1 MKRLFSNIGWLLG
14 GRGFNAVMSL
24 VYLYLATNTLGLEQF
39 GHFALIVALG
49 QAITGL
55 ANFQTWQFIVRWG
68 AGEDA
73 AAADAMGAELSGPP
87 PDLENMRDAT
97 GFAIALDMLAI
108 GMGACF
114 AAIVVATAQM
124 WLPLPTELMWL
135 TFGYCIVSLLS
146 IRSTPTGLLRLR
158 FQYATATAAEAV
170 QPAIRTAGA
179 VLAFMFMPNV
189 MGFIIAWAASEVAVA
204 IALWFAAT
212 RRNPIDLSAI
222 SLRRIPAKHKDAW
235 RFVWSTNMS
244 GTLTIAGKQVIIL
257 LVGTFG
263 GAALAG
269 GFRVASQLGQALVS
283 LAQTVSKAIFP
294 ELVHAKDNALVMAR
308 RMANIAVVAGVIAVL
323 VALFGGRWALAVIAQ
338 DDFSAFYWAM
348 VILAIAGAVELVGA
362 SLESLLVSA
371 GRAGT
376 AFLVRAVPTV
386 LALVMLDA
394 AIDWNGAKGA
404 AFAVLGSSSL
414 AVVGFYVAILN
425 LQEIRIT
432 VKSDTDP
439 DADPASNDIS
449 DNRPKPA
456 NDLGETDHQP
466 ASP

>member
-39 GHFALIVALG
+39 GHFALIIALG
-49 QAITGL
+49 QSITGL
-55 ANFQTWQFIVRWG
+55 ANFQTWQFIIRWG
-68 AGEDA
+68 ANGN
-73 AAADAMGAELSGPP
+73 GPDSEP
-87 PDLENMRDAT
+87 NTENLRDAT
-97 GFAIALDMLAI
+97 GFAIALDFLSI
-108 GMGACF
+108 VMGTAV
-114 AAIVVATAQM
+114 AAIVVATSQM
-124 WLPLPTELMWL
+124 WLPLPTELLWL
-135 TFGYCIVSLLS
+135 TFGYCVVSLLAV
-146 IRSTPTGLLRLR
+146 RTTPTGLLRLR
-158 FQYATATAAEAV
+158 FKFAVATAAEAV

-179 VLAFMFMPNV
+179 VLAFVFMPNV
-189 MGFIIAWAASEVAVA
+189 MGFILAWAASEVAVA
-204 IALWFAAT
+204 IALWFAAA
-212 RRNPIDLSAI
+212 RLERIDLSAL
-222 SLRRIPAKHKDAW
+222 SLRRIPAKHADAW

-244 GTLTIAGKQVIIL
+244 GSLTIAGKQVIIL

-269 GFRVASQLGQALVS
+269 GFRVAAQLGQALVS
-283 LAQTVSKAIFP
+283 LAQTVSTAIFP
-294 ELVHAKDNALVMAR
+294 ELVHAKDDALVLAR
-308 RMANIAVVAGVIAVL
+308 RMANIAVVAGAIAVL
-323 VALFGGRWALAVIAQ
+323 VALFGGRWALETIAQ

-376 AFLVRAVPTV
+376 AFLVRAVPTL
-386 LALVMLDA
+386 LALVLLDA

-432 VKSDTDP
+432 VKTDGDEETSHSGGDETP
-439 DADPASNDIS
+439 KSATPPAD
-449 DNRPKPA
+449 
-456 NDLGETDHQP
+456 
-466 ASP
+466 